1 MRRALLLVAS
11 VAAALSASPAAQ
23 ASHPYE
29 LPSVMVVSK
38 SSNRN
43 EVHYAAYVDENCS
56 PATKTP
62 VHPYWLMLERGPG
75 VTEPLSRNE
84 ARVLGVGTQEVSGD
98 TIRFVVSGL
107 PSRTFVAHT
116 GRGPDGVCTSWVDTT
131 IAGAEARL
139 LGLYVKQ
146 RLLGVDY
153 VQLTGRTPEGKV
165 VEEQVRP

>member
-11 VAAALSASPAAQ
+11 LAAAVSVSPVAQ
-23 ASHPYE
+23 ASARYE

-56 PATKTP
+56 PATKAP
-62 VHPYWLMLERGPG
+62 VHPYWLMLERGPS

-84 ARVLGVGTQEVSGD
+84 AHVLGIASQEVSGD
-98 TIRFVVSGL
+98 TVRFVVSGL
-107 PSRTFVAHT
+107 PSRAFLAHT
-116 GRGPDGVCTSWVDTT
+116 GRDVDGVCTSWVDTT

-139 LGLYVKQ
+139 LGVFVKQ

>member
-1 MRRALLLVAS
+1 MRRVALFVAS
-11 VAAALSASPAAQ
+11 VVAAVSASSVAG

-43 EVHYAAYVDENCS
+43 EVHYAASVDENCS
-56 PATKTP
+56 PTTKTP

-75 VTEPLSRNE
+75 VTEPLTRNE
-84 ARVLGVGTQEVSGD
+84 AHVLGIGTQEVSGD

-107 PSRTFVAHT
+107 PLRTFVAHT
-116 GRGPDGVCTSWVDTT
+116 GRGADGVCTSWVDTT

-139 LGLYVKQ
+139 LGVYVKQ

-153 VQLTGRTPEGKV
+153 IQLTGRTPEGKV
-165 VEEQVRP
+165 VGEQVRP